1 MQLEAP
7 LKTPSSP
14 RFSNHAFVDEE
25 AVTLRLRPLRWR
37 DRMMPDVLR
46 WGGASATI
54 AAVAGGLLFFA
65 TPSEAA
71 RIETRAKPMM
81 APMTKAAPA
90 LLEATM
96 RDAIEEEE
104 DEDEVVIIIEDD
116 EEEEDEE
123 IVIFD
128 DALDPASAA
137 ERAQLHIARNEH
149 AIALQYAL
157 EAVAAQP
164 RNASH
169 QALLGEAYSLNGDRT
184 ASRRAFRRARRLR
197 RR

>member
-14 RFSNHAFVDEE
+14 RFSNHAFVDED

-37 DRMMPDVLR
+37 DRVLPEVLR

-71 RIETRAKPMM
+71 RIETYAQPMM

-96 RDAIEEEE
+96 REAIEEEA
-104 DEDEVVIIIEDD
+104 EVVIIIEDD
-116 EEEEDEE
+116 EEADEE

-137 ERAQLHIARNEH
+137 ERAQLHIARDEH

-169 QALLGEAYSLNGDRT
+169 QALLGEAYSLNGDPT

>member
-14 RFSNHAFVDEE
+14 RFSNHAFVDED

-37 DRMMPDVLR
+37 DRVLPEVLR

-71 RIETRAKPMM
+71 RIETHAQPMM

-96 RDAIEEEE
+96 REAIEEEA
-104 DEDEVVIIIEDD
+104 EVVIIIEDD
-116 EEEEDEE
+116 EEADEE

-137 ERAQLHIARNEH
+137 ERAQLHIARDEH

-169 QALLGEAYSLNGDRT
+169 QALLGEAYSLNGDPT

>member
-1 MQLEAP
+1 MKLEAP

-37 DRMMPDVLR
+37 DRVLPDVLR

-96 RDAIEEEE
+96 REAIEEEA
-104 DEDEVVIIIEDD
+104 EVVIIIEDD
-116 EEEEDEE
+116 EEADEE

-169 QALLGEAYSLNGDRT
+169 QALLGEAHSLNGDRT

>member
-1 MQLEAP
+1 MNLEAP

-37 DRMMPDVLR
+37 DRVLPDVLR

-96 RDAIEEEE
+96 REAIEEEA
-104 DEDEVVIIIEDD
+104 EVVIIIEDD
-116 EEEEDEE
+116 EEEDEE

>member
-14 RFSNHAFVDEE
+14 RFSNHAFVDED

-37 DRMMPDVLR
+37 DRMLPDVLR
-46 WGGASATI
+46 LSGATATI

-96 RDAIEEEE
+96 REANEEEA
-104 DEDEVVIIIEDD
+104 EVVIIIEDEGED
-116 EEEEDEE
+116 EAEDEE

-157 EAVAAQP
+157 EAVTAQP

-169 QALLGEAYSLNGDRT
+169 QALLGEAYALNGDRT
-184 ASRRAFRRARRLR
+184 AARRAFRRARRLR

>member
-14 RFSNHAFVDEE
+14 RFSNHAFVDED

-37 DRMMPDVLR
+37 DRVLPDVLR

-90 LLEATM
+90 LLEATL
-96 RDAIEEEE
+96 REAIEEEA
-104 DEDEVVIIIEDD
+104 EVVIIIEDD
-116 EEEEDEE
+116 EEADEE